1 MQPASPASVLGNFA
15 NARLAHGGI
24 TTRFTQRNGHY
35 FVTIDGPGGEPAEFE
50 IKYTFGITP
59 LQQYLVE
66 LPRGHVQALPIAWD
80 ARPASAG
87 GQHWFHLYP
96 QEQLR
101 AGDPL
106 HWTGYLQNWNFMC
119 ADCHSTNLRKHY
131 DAATDTYATTWS
143 EISVGCEACHGPG
156 SKHVTWAGAP
166 AKNTAL
172 AASRGLDVSFLE
184 RRGTT
189 WSRVPATE
197 KPVRSAPRTTDR
209 EIEVC
214 GRCHSRRSQLTDEVT
229 AADSLHDGFRVAL
242 LEPGLYWPDGQ
253 MRDEVFN
260 YGSFLQSRMY
270 AAGVTCGDCHE
281 PHSGRLRLE
290 GDATCLQ
297 CHAPQLATAAHHFH
311 PTESAGAR
319 CTACHMPTT
328 TYMQID
334 PRHDHSFRIPR
345 PDLAVSSG
353 VPNACTNCHTN
364 RSPGWAAKTIRAH
377 YPRPQS
383 GFQTFG
389 PAFAA
394 LEQGE
399 PGAAARVAAIAT
411 DTAQPAIVRASA
423 FTRLDGQAA
432 ILDAQGL
439 RVALRD
445 PSPLVRRA
453 AVRLAAE
460 HPQSAL
466 VDVLPLLLD
475 PIRSVRLEAAAALAA
490 LPPGSLGSIEAA
502 SLDAALAEYVASERF
517 NADRPESLV
526 NLGSVLGARGD
537 LDGAQR
543 AFEAAQRRD
552 PGFLPAYVN
561 LADVYRATG
570 EEQKAEQVLRAALL
584 HAGASGSAHHALALS
599 LIRQKRLAEALPL
612 LEEAAA
618 REPGNARFAYVY
630 AVALREAGRRED
642 AIAVLRK
649 ALRKNPEDEELAVV
663 LKQLS
668 P

>member
-1 MQPASPASVLGNFA
+1 M
-15 NARLAHGGI
+15 
-24 TTRFTQRNGHY
+24 
-35 FVTIDGPGGEPAEFE
+35 
-50 IKYTFGITP
+50 
-59 LQQYLVE
+59 
-66 LPRGHVQALPIAWD
+66 
-80 ARPASAG
+80 
-87 GQHWFHLYP
+87 
-96 QEQLR
+96 
-101 AGDPL
+101 
-106 HWTGYLQNWNFMC
+106 
-119 ADCHSTNLRKHY
+119 
-131 DAATDTYATTWS
+131 
-143 EISVGCEACHGPG
+143 
-156 SKHVTWAGAP
+156 
-166 AKNTAL
+166 
-172 AASRGLDVSFLE
+172 
-184 RRGTT
+184 
-189 WSRVPATE
+189 
-197 KPVRSAPRTTDR
+197 
-209 EIEVC
+209 
-214 GRCHSRRSQLTDEVT
+214 
-229 AADSLHDGFRVAL
+229 
-242 LEPGLYWPDGQ
+242 
-253 MRDEVFN
+253 
-260 YGSFLQSRMY
+260 
-270 AAGVTCGDCHE
+270 
-281 PHSGRLRLE
+281 
-290 GDATCLQ
+290 
-297 CHAPQLATAAHHFH
+297 
-311 PTESAGAR
+311 
-319 CTACHMPTT
+319 
-328 TYMQID
+328 
-334 PRHDHSFRIPR
+334 
-345 PDLAVSSG
+345 
-353 VPNACTNCHTN
+353 
-364 RSPGWAAKTIRAH
+364 
-377 YPRPQS
+377 
-383 GFQTFG
+383 
-389 PAFAA
+389 
-394 LEQGE
+394 
-399 PGAAARVAAIAT
+399 
-411 DTAQPAIVRASA
+411 RASA

-432 ILDAQGL
+432 ILDTQGL

-561 LADVYRATG
+561 LADVYRAAG

-649 ALRKNPEDEELAVV
+649 ALREHPADEELAAA
-663 LKQLS
+663 LKQLV